1 MNLLALI
8 PVMILVQAS
17 YFDMQGTV
25 TGVTSPSEL
34 LVDGKVIKLDGVD
47 ASVLS
52 YEQYSFLMNDLP
64 SWLSGKDVFVK
75 GSSVY
80 FDLQGS
86 YNSESINE
94 MIQKE
99 ILNIKETYPR
109 YRYTQ
114 ELFIDRSYR

>member
-25 TGVTSPSEL
+25 TSVTSPSEL
-34 LVDGKVIKLDGVD
+34 LVDGKVIKLEGVD

-99 ILNIKETYPR
+99 ILNIKETYPK
-109 YRYTQ
+109 YRYSQ
-114 ELFIDRSYR
+114 EIFVDRLYR